1 MNQNVKE
8 LISAIENDIYSNKY
22 YDNNIHSDFDAKIRL
37 ENILRK
43 QKKIWKSETLKYIK
57 RVHKMKELQEE
68 INDEEYEISHRSIED
83 RKLKEEE
90 ERKQSFERFL
100 RKEERQREEIQNK
113 LGKCK

>member
-1 MNQNVKE
+1 VKE

-22 YDNNIHSDFDAKIRL
+22 YNNNIHSDFDAKIRF

-43 QKKIWKSETLKYIK
+43 QKKNMENRIKYIK

-68 INDEEYEISHRSIED
+68 INDEENEISHSSIED